1 MANVTGS
8 GEWQSNSLNQ
18 LLLLNR
24 ESLELVET
32 GERPERL
39 AREA

>member
-8 GEWQSNSLNQ
+8 RERQGNSLNQ
-18 LLLLNR
+18 LLLPNR

-32 GERPERL
+32 GERLERL